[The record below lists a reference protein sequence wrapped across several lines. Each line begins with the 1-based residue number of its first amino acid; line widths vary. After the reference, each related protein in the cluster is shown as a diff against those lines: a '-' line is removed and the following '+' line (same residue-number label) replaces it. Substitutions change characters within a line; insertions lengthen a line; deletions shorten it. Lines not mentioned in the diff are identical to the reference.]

1 MDDIMLNY
9 LLLFGSII
17 VVLVA
22 QIAVSS
28 AYARYKR
35 VKNSKGLT
43 GFDVAKEILESNGMS
58 DVYVTET
65 QGNLSDH
72 YDPRRKVVRLSSD
85 IYHGT
90 SIASVSVAAH
100 EVGHAIQ
107 DKEGYLFMKI
117 RSALIPAVNF
127 ASSAGYFAIM
137 IGFIFGYL
145 RLLWIGIILEVV
157 ILLFQV
163 ITLPVEINASRR
175 GKKQLIKLKLIDS
188 KEGSKCSK
196 MLAAAALTYV
206 ASLLSSLFQIARLV
220 LMARDRD

>member
-72 YDPRRKVVRLSSD
+72 YDPRRKVVRL
-85 IYHGT
+85 
-90 SIASVSVAAH
+90 
-100 EVGHAIQ
+100 
-107 DKEGYLFMKI
+107 
-117 RSALIPAVNF
+117 
-127 ASSAGYFAIM
+127 
-137 IGFIFGYL
+137 
-145 RLLWIGIILEVV
+145 LLL
-157 ILLFQV
+157 
-163 ITLPVEINASRR
+163 
-175 GKKQLIKLKLIDS
+175 
-188 KEGSKCSK
+188 
-196 MLAAAALTYV
+196 
-206 ASLLSSLFQIARLV
+206 LV
-220 LMARDRD
+220 LLLMKLVMLFKIKRVIFL